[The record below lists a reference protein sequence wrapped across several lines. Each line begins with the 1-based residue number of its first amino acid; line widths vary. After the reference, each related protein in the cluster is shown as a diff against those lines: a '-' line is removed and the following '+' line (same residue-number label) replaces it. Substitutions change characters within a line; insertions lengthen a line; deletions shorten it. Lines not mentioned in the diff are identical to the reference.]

1 MVHIHH
7 LFVEV
12 PLSQYLRCPSW
23 LTFRLPF
30 ADVHKCI
37 YIYIHMQMSTPGVVA
52 CAAVSLVFGGIP
64 QIAFLPGHSIATR
77 AARNAGGHRG
87 KVSQV

>member
-1 MVHIHH
+1 
-7 LFVEV
+7 
-12 PLSQYLRCPSW
+12 
-23 LTFRLPF
+23 
-30 ADVHKCI
+30 
-37 YIYIHMQMSTPGVVA
+37 MQMSTPGVVA